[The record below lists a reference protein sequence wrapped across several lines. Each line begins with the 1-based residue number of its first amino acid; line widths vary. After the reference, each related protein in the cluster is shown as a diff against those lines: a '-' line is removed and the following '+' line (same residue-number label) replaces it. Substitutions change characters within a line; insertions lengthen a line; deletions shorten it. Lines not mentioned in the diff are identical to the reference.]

1 METLF
6 LICAI
11 VGGTVLAFQ
20 FVLSLLGLGGHGDFD
35 IPDGGHIHLGHGHH
49 MPTDSGHHGHLQD
62 AGADHSSNW
71 YFGIITFQT
80 VVAAIA
86 FFGFAGMTASSAQ
99 FDGPMCLVIGVA
111 AGAAA
116 MIGVHTLMRSFAK
129 LRSDGTERID
139 RAIGLEG
146 TVYLRIPGQNQGAGK
161 VHMTLQNRIVEY
173 AAMTSGDPLPGG
185 AKIVVT
191 GVIGSDTVEV
201 MPISAPE
208 PAPS

>member
-11 VGGTVLAFQ
+11 VGGTVLVFQ
-20 FVLSLLGLGGHGDFD
+20 FVLSLMGMGGHGDFD
-35 IPDGGHIHLGHGHH
+35 LPDGSVDLGHHI
-49 MPTDSGHHGHLQD
+49 PTDSGHHGHVHD
-62 AGADHSSNW
+62 AAGADHSSNW

-86 FFGFAGMTASSAQ
+86 FFGVAGMAASSAQ
-99 FDGPMCLVIGVA
+99 LDRPLALTIAVA

-116 MIGVHTLMRSFAK
+116 MLGVHSLMRWITK

-139 RAIGLEG
+139 GAVGLEG
-146 TVYLRIPGQNQGAGK
+146 TVYLRIPGSNQGAGK
-161 VHMTLQNRIVEY
+161 IHMALQNRLVEY
-173 AAMTSGDPLPGG
+173 AAVTSGDPLPGG

-191 GVIGSDTVEV
+191 RVIGSDTVEV
-201 MPISAPE
+201 MPVTATE

>member
-11 VGGTVLAFQ
+11 VGGTVLVFQ
-20 FVLSLLGLGGHGDFD
+20 FVLSLIGLGGHGDFD
-35 IPDGGHIHLGHGHH
+35 LPDGGADMGHH
-49 MPTDSGHHGHLQD
+49 VPGDAGHHGHAHD
-62 AGADHSSNW
+62 AAGAEHSSNW

-86 FFGFAGMTASSAQ
+86 FFGFAGMAATSAELQ
-99 FDGPMCLVIGVA
+99 QPLRLVVSLA

-116 MIGVHTLMRSFAK
+116 MLGVHSLMRWIAR

-139 RAIGLEG
+139 GAVGLEG
-146 TVYLRIPGQNQGAGK
+146 TVYLKIPGHNQGAGK
-161 VHMTLQNRIVEY
+161 VHMALQNRLVEY
-173 AAMTSGDPLPGG
+173 AAVTSGDPLPGG

-201 MPISAPE
+201 MPVSATE